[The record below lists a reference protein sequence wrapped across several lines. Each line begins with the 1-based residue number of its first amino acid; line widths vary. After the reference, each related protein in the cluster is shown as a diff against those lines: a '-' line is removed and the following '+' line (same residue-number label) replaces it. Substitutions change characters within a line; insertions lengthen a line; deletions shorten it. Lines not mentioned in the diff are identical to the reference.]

1 MVFVHKVYIQSH
13 TFIHILQNQLEDFGF
28 HYRSGD
34 HREAAAFIRR
44 LSYATFRQVNMSSD
58 VCKIL

>member
-13 TFIHILQNQLEDFGF
+13 TFIHILQNQLEEFGF

-44 LSYATFRQVNMSSD
+44 LSYATFRQVNMS
-58 VCKIL
+58 